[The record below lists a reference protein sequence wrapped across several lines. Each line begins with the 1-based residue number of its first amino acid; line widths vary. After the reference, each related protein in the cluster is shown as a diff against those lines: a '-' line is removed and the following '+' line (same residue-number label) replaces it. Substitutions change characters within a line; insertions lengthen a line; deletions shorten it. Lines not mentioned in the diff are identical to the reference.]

1 VGHKLKTKFNS
12 ELELPLN
19 LENISGHKLNF
30 ASTPNSLL
38 PNGGLCSNKPRLSS
52 RLSNAPHRAICARST
67 CSAQTIALRALR
79 GVQHAVLCAPA
90 ILKSYLIFLSNVT
103 CASPRYICAR
113 STCSAQTIA
122 PRALHG
128 VQHARSVRLPSRQ
141 SLSPA
146 FHLPIFL
153 PNAPHCAICAR
164 STCPAQTRAIR
175 GVQHARSVR
184 LPSRA
189 RSTCSAQTIA
199 PRACSPGGTA
209 RALCH
214 VRLPSNPPIQQALH
228 RAQSCALRTPS
239 TCSTL
244 AAALRALRLPIFQ
257 SNAPHRARS
266 LGTSTCR
273 ASSRATRAHCSPI
286 FRSSDQMRL
295 TALSVH
301 AQRAWRKQSR
311 RVLSMGA
318 RSTCSAQT
326 IAPRAHRGARS
337 TCRASSR
344 ATRAHCSPI
353 FRSSDQM
360 RLTALSVCTLNVL
373 GANNRAAC
381 PPGGHDQRA
390 ERSSRATRAHCS
402 PIFQSSDLP
411 IFPDQMRLTALFALS
426 RRGAPP
432 SGSRAQ
438 HPSLAA
444 ISNNPSPLSTS
455 VGSLLSVWG
464 PPARGWV
471 SGSPRIARPRACAS
485 RSGVIHALLRVI
497 HAVFRV
503 NHA

>member
-1 VGHKLKTKFNS
+1 MRLTALSVHAQRARRKQSRCVL
-12 ELELPLN
+12 
-19 LENISGHKLNF
+19 SGGY
-30 ASTPNSLL
+30 STP
-38 PNGGLCSNKPRLSS
+38 C
-52 RLSNAPHRAICARST
+52 
-67 CSAQTIALRALR
+67 
-79 GVQHAVLCAPA
+79 
-90 ILKSYLIFLSNVT
+90 
-103 CASPRYICAR
+103 
-113 STCSAQTIA
+113 
-122 PRALHG
+122 
-128 VQHARSVRLPSRQ
+128 SVRLPSRQ

-175 GVQHARSVR
+175 GVQHARS
-184 LPSRA
+184 
-189 RSTCSAQTIA
+189 
-199 PRACSPGGTA
+199 
-209 RALCH
+209 